1 MHIVIATCSN
11 KKQRMYY
18 SGLADKLSLTEA
30 QKSLIDY
37 ISFGTV
43 IQEVKTSN
51 VGREA
56 SLGAGFPLHM

>member
-1 MHIVIATCSN
+1 
-11 KKQRMYY
+11 MYY